1 VEEDKTF
8 PTNAYGESKL
18 MVEKV
23 LKWCDTAYG
32 IKHTVLRYFNV
43 AGAHVSGN
51 IGEDHKTETHLI
63 PLILQV
69 ALGKREKIMIFGED
83 FNTPDGS
90 CIRDYIHVS
99 DLAEAHALALDRL
112 FKGGDSRIFNL
123 GNGTGF
129 SVKEV
134 IEVVRKVTNHPIP
147 AEVTGR
153 RAGDPAILIASS
165 DKAVK
170 ELGWTPKF
178 NTLETIVETAW
189 KWHSNNPSG
198 YND

>member
-1 VEEDKTF
+1 
-8 PTNAYGESKL
+8 
-18 MVEKV
+18 
-23 LKWCDTAYG
+23 
-32 IKHTVLRYFNV
+32 
-43 AGAHVSGN
+43 
-51 IGEDHKTETHLI
+51 
-63 PLILQV
+63 
-69 ALGKREKIMIFGED
+69 MIFGED

-189 KWHSNNPSG
+189 KWHSNNPNG

>member
-1 VEEDKTF
+1 
-8 PTNAYGESKL
+8 

-189 KWHSNNPSG
+189 KWHSNNPNG